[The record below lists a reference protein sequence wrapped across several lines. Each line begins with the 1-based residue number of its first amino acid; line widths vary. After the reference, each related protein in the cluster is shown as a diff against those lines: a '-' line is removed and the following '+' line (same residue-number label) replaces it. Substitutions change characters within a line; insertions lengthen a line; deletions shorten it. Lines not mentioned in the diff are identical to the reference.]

1 MNENEPPT
9 EVPLDT
15 GDIPKG
21 GGGRLPHPT
30 VDCVLVIRHIVPL
43 RGLGGLGNAGGPVSN
58 GDETGESVVE
68 THLLPKGLG
77 LGHDHATWNAM
88 DGTTIKG
95 PIRACQDVRTG
106 TK

>member
-1 MNENEPPT
+1 MNTTERKVTERNIKQKDGVNENEPPT

-30 VDCVLVIRHIVPL
+30 IDCVLVIRHIVPL

-68 THLLPKGLG
+68 THLLP
-77 LGHDHATWNAM
+77 T
-88 DGTTIKG
+88 
-95 PIRACQDVRTG
+95 
-106 TK
+106 